1 MGVLDWML
9 ELVLVGLLAVTL
21 LHAVRLQRAVAGL
34 NRDRSALGAAVA
46 GFDASTRHAEAGLGS
61 LHNRAQEI
69 AGQVVARVESAKVV
83 KDDLAF
89 LTERGEQLADRLEAL
104 VRAGRG
110 LDVPRQAEAARPA
123 EVAEAGVRLHSQAE
137 RDLLQALRGGR

>member
-1 MGVLDWML
+1 MSALDWML
-9 ELVLVGLLAVTL
+9 ELVLVCLLAVTL

-34 NRDRSALGAAVA
+34 NQERSALGAAVA
-46 GFDASTRHAEAGLGS
+46 GFDASARHAEAGLGT
-61 LHNRAQEI
+61 LQHKAQEA
-69 AGQVVARVESAKVV
+69 AGQVLARVESAKVV

-104 VRAGRG
+104 VRSGRTLEG
-110 LDVPRQAEAARPA
+110 ARPA
-123 EVAEAGVRLHSQAE
+123 EAGHAAEGTGARLHSQAE